1 MFIIIN
7 GQFHMSK
14 HQFVDLKYAQFIEY
28 QLDVIEAILKISL
41 KNSQK
46 NNQEVSL
53 SWALTK
59 VMISVSI

>member
-1 MFIIIN
+1 
-7 GQFHMSK
+7 MSK